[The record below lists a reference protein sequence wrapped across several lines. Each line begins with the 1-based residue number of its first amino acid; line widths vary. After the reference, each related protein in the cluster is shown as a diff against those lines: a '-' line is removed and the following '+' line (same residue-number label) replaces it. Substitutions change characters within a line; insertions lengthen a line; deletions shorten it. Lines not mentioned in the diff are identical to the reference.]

1 MFNYSKSPTDT
12 TPSDAPA
19 PTPFS
24 PFVEPEPSFA
34 PQETAPAVQSASS
47 MAGSRNVL
55 NSDVS
60 VKGILRFS
68 EALLVDG
75 VVEGKITSDGA
86 LTVGTNATI
95 TADAKDQT
103 AIATKSVLI
112 EGKVTGNVEV
122 TDFVE
127 LAATAELV
135 GDITAKRLII
145 KDGAVFIGR
154 STVGVASAQPLPK
167 PAAKPAGKVKP
178 AAADS
183 NMDLLS

>member
-24 PFVEPEPSFA
+24 PFVEPEQSFA

-167 PAAKPAGKVKP
+167 PAAKPAGKAKP